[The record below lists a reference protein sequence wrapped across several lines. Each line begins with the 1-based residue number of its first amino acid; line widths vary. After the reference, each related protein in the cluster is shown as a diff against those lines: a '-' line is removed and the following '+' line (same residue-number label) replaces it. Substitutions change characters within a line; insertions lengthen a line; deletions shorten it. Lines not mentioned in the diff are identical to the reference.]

1 MPILNY
7 KRKYRLNII
16 LLFILGFSLAI
27 GLILYAFKNSI
38 DLYYTP
44 KQILGKHQIINK
56 SIRLGGLVEKNSVH
70 KYDGLNLIFAITDN
84 IHSIKVQYN
93 GILPD
98 LFKEGQGVVV
108 LGELK
113 NENEFVAR
121 QVLAKH
127 DEKYK
132 PPGI

>member
-1 MPILNY
+1 MPILNS
-7 KRKYRLNII
+7 KRRRRLNVI
-16 LLFILGFSLAI
+16 LIFILGFGLAI
-27 GLILYAFKNSI
+27 GLILYALKNSI

-44 KQILGKHQIINK
+44 QQIQGNQQIISK
-56 SIRLGGLVEKNSVH
+56 SIRLGGLVEKNSIS
-70 KYDGLNLIFAITDN
+70 KYDGLSLSFIVTDN
-84 IHSIKVQYN
+84 IHRIKVQYN

-113 NENEFVAR
+113 NDGEFVAK

-132 PPGI
+132 PPGV